1 MESQVNALQA
11 FLDLGERDHSLFR
24 ILIKTTVDGVL
35 VTDEDGLV
43 QTYNEACARLFQY
56 PPEDVLGRNVRML
69 VPPQHAPLFNRC
81 ARRGSRSRR
90 SGENCFEHEMQGLR
104 RDGSLFPMLLS
115 VGAGHLDGNP
125 VFLAVIHDLTALH
138 RERTALD
145 EEKAYLAL
153 ITESS
158 DDAIISYMLDGT
170 VRSWN
175 RAAEAMFGYR
185 ADEII
190 GASVPSLMPMFV
202 PPDIIDAER
211 EHFERVLAGEDIP
224 PYETVRYHKDGSAVQ
239 VQIKASPIRDTN
251 GTVVGIARTA
261 RDIRERKAHEKER
274 ALLGLAVD
282 TSDYV
287 FTCIGLDGTILNW
300 NRGAEQVLGFNAS
313 EVVGKSATWLIPQ
326 IVPAELAESE
336 FEYSRKASQGEKVG
350 PVETVR
356 IRKDGSRIQ
365 VHSTVSPVRDASG
378 KVIAIART
386 LQDLSQ
392 RKAYEQQRAL
402 LGAIVDSSSDAIV
415 SNDLAGIITSWNRA
429 AEIMYG
435 YSAEKMLGRN
445 FRDCLADFVTPE
457 RASVEADIV
466 LRLVVGE
473 RIPPYEAVRK
483 RKDGSLIYVLVSV
496 SPIRDAAGTIV
507 GTSRTIRDISDRKV
521 FEQQRALLSSII
533 ETSNDAVYT
542 KTLGS
547 IVTSWNA
554 AAEAMFG
561 YRASEIV
568 GKTMMVL
575 VPPDRVEE
583 EAEVLK
589 RTSAGETIRH
599 YETVRLRKNGSSI
612 DVSVTISPL
621 RDAAGTIVGASNTI
635 RDITERKA
643 YEARLQSMREDM
655 IHVARVQ
662 ELSQVSA
669 GIAHELNQ
677 PLAAMMNY
685 SNVARRL
692 VTQDDPT
699 TKEKLP
705 NVVNKLGEQVERAS
719 QIIRRMR
726 DFVEKRTPHRAIED
740 INTIADDAV
749 ALGLIGSNTANI
761 ETHFEHA
768 PEVPPVFA
776 DRVQIQQ
783 VLVNLLRNATEA
795 MAEAP
800 RRELTLSIK
809 KTDGNFVE
817 VAVADTGA
825 GIPENVAAHL
835 FTPFVTT
842 KDNGMGIG
850 LAISKSIIE
859 AHGGELTMQSNLG
872 GGTIFRFTLPAATD

>member
-1 MESQVNALQA
+1 VGAQVSSIQT
-11 FLDLGERDHSLFR
+11 FSDLGERDHSLFR
-24 ILIKTTVDGVL
+24 TLIKTTVDGVV
-35 VTDEDGLV
+35 VTGEDGIV
-43 QTYNEACARLFQY
+43 QIYNAACARLFQY
-56 PPEDVLGRNVRML
+56 APEEVLGCDVRML
-69 VPPQHAPLFNRC
+69 VPSQFKKLFDRC
-81 ARRGSRSRR
+81 SRRGLRGGN
-90 SGENCFEHEMQGLR
+90 SGKISVAHEIQGVR
-104 RDGSLFPMLLS
+104 RDGSLFPMHLS
-115 VGAGHLDGNP
+115 VRDGHLDGSR
-125 VFLAVIHDLTALH
+125 VFLAVIQDLTALH

-170 VRSWN
+170 IRSWN
-175 RAAEAMFGYR
+175 RAAEAMFGYQ

-190 GASVPSLMPMFV
+190 GANAPSLMPMFV
-202 PPDIIDAER
+202 PPDILDAER
-211 EHFERVLAGEDIP
+211 ENFERVLAGENVP
-224 PYETVRYHKDGSAVQ
+224 AHESVRYHKDGTPVQ
-239 VQIKASPIRDTN
+239 VRIKASPIRDAN
-251 GTVVGIARTA
+251 GTVVGIARTV

-282 TSDYV
+282 SSDLV

-300 NRGAEQVLGFNAS
+300 NRGAEQLLGF
-313 EVVGKSATWLIPQ
+313 SADEAMGNSAEWLIPQ
-326 IVPAELAESE
+326 IVPAELVATE
-336 FEYSRKASQGEKVG
+336 FEYSRKAAQGEKIG
-350 PVETVR
+350 PLETVR
-356 IRKDGSRIQ
+356 TRKDGSRVQ
-365 VHSTVSPVRDASG
+365 VLSTISPVRDSSG

-392 RKAYEQQRAL
+392 RKVYEQQRAL
-402 LGAIVDSSSDAIV
+402 LSAVVDSSSDAII
-415 SNDLAGIITSWNRA
+415 SYDLSGAITSFNRA
-429 AEIMYG
+429 AEAMYG
-435 YSAEKMLGRN
+435 YSADEVIGMNVLDTVSLVG
-445 FRDCLADFVTPE
+445 TPE
-457 RASVEADIV
+457 QRAEEKETLERL
-466 LRLVVGE
+466 LRGE
-473 RIPPYEAVRK
+473 SIPPYERL
-483 RKDGSLIYVLVSV
+483 RRRRDGAPLHALVSI
-496 SPIRDAAGTIV
+496 STIRDPSGKII
-507 GTSRTIRDISDRKV
+507 GTSRIVRDVGERKAY
-521 FEQQRALLSSII
+521 EQQRALLSSII
-533 ETSNDAVYT
+533 ETSNDAIYT
-542 KTLGS
+542 KTLDS

-561 YRASEIV
+561 YKASEIV
-568 GKTMMVL
+568 GKSMLIL
-575 VPPDRVEE
+575 VPPDGVEE

-599 YETVRLRKNGSSI
+599 YETVRVRKDGSLI

-621 RDAAGTIVGASNTI
+621 RDAAGTIVGASKTI

-692 VTQDDPT
+692 VAQNDPAVT
-699 TKEKLP
+699 EKLP
-705 NVVNKLGEQVERAS
+705 GVVSKLGEQAERAG

-726 DFVEKRTPHRAIED
+726 DFVEKRTPHRAVEN

-749 ALGLIGSNTANI
+749 ALGLIGAKAANI
-761 ETHFEHA
+761 ETRFEHEPNA
-768 PEVPPVFA
+768 PLVFA

-795 MAEAP
+795 MAETS
-800 RRELTLSIK
+800 RRELTLCIK
-809 KTDGNFVE
+809 KTEGNFVE
-817 VAVADTGA
+817 VAVADTGT
-825 GIPENVAAHL
+825 GIPENVAARL

-859 AHGGELTMQSNLG
+859 AHGGELIVRSNPG
-872 GGTIFRFTLPAATD
+872 GGTVFHFTLPAA